1 MVITLDAVSNVMS
14 ALEMVCKICQLI
26 SILWVLQTSTVLKRL
41 IPVAKKER
49 RERKKKENN
58 VSKNRSKENKQDHVK
73 ILFPVSF
80 NLHLKIKYH
89 SRQKS
94 F

>member
-14 ALEMVCKICQLI
+14 ALEM
-26 SILWVLQTSTVLKRL
+26 TSTVLKRL